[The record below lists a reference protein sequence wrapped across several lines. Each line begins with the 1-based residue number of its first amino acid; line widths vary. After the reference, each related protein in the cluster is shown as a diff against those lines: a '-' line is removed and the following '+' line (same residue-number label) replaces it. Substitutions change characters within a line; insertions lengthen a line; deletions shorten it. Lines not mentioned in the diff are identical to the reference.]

1 MQKIM
6 FNDTYLLTQS
16 VLKGYKT
23 MTQIETIIAEIERLK
38 IEKRKE
44 NLPFQALYY
53 DGYDAA
59 CDKIIA
65 YLNTLPAEQPN
76 EELNKEIDRFITENV
91 GKTITVG
98 QVAHYFAKWQKEQLM
113 KSATNGCYIK
123 RNKYTKQNVLNGLS
137 VTCEAIQKFRDGD
150 KVKVIIVKEDEQ

>member
-1 MQKIM
+1 
-6 FNDTYLLTQS
+6 
-16 VLKGYKT
+16 

-44 NLPFQALYY
+44 NLPFHALYY

-65 YLNTLPAEQPN
+65 YLNSLPVEQPS
-76 EELNKEIDRFITENV
+76 EEVNKEIDRFIAENV

-98 QVAHYFAKWQKEQLM
+98 QVAHYFANWLKQQMM
-113 KSATNGCYIK
+113 KSAIDAKIVNDESSGCVVDCA
-123 RNKYTKQNVLNGLS
+123 QGCLVLEPHTYPIGQRLK
-137 VTCEAIQKFRDGD
+137 I
-150 KVKVIIVKEDEQ
+150 IIVKEDEQ